1 MNKPWRVALVALIVG
16 LTMFLQPTSAYAAVG
31 FANIICEDPDT
42 GEQVTLFRGWD
53 NFNEYF
59 ADKGDIAR
67 HFCEGGWAGYY
78 TTYIGDDLPAN
89 DPQRYYA
96 GTVPEPTLTPTAEP
110 EPSLEPTP
118 TPSESLI
125 PEPTPTPS
133 QSELPTPE
141 PQLTIEPIPEP
152 VIVPEII
159 ELPTLEPEPLLEPVP
174 EITLEAIEPEPL
186 PEPIEPPLEITI
198 EPTQEELVEA
208 VTDLYPDLMEGL
220 SVVEAVALAELLTEF
235 TPNEAVTFE
244 AFAESGLDYEDLPPE
259 QPIML
264 ENGVI
269 LEAQVA
275 DAIEIFNTV
284 DELLATIFADP
295 GKAILAAANIGADMT
310 PIEREENQS
319 VVVGAIVVANIATSV
334 RRIK

>member
-1 MNKPWRVALVALIVG
+1 
-16 LTMFLQPTSAYAAVG
+16 MFLQPTSAYAAVG
-31 FANIICEDPDT
+31 FANITCENPDT
-42 GEQVTLFRGWD
+42 GEQVTLSTGWD
-53 NFNEYF
+53 NLNEYF

-96 GTVPEPTLTPTAEP
+96 GIVPEPSPTPTAEP
-110 EPSLEPTP
+110 EPILEPTP
-118 TPSESLI
+118 TPSESLT

-141 PQLTIEPIPEP
+141 PQLTAEPIPEP
-152 VIVPEII
+152 VIEPEII
-159 ELPTLEPEPLLEPVP
+159 ELPTLEPEPLLELVP
-174 EITLEAIEPEPL
+174 EITLEAIEPETL

-235 TPNEAVTFE
+235 TVEEAITFE
-244 AFAESGLDYEDLPPE
+244 AFEESGLDYEDLPPE

-275 DAIEIFNTV
+275 DAIEIFDTV

-295 GKAILAAANIGADMT
+295 GKAIMAAANIGADMT